1 MTFKE
6 RVKEWRNNVKVWWN
20 NWRGRTEWLD
30 GLQKITKAPNL
41 PGIEKPAGVLL
52 FILKTFVLTEFIQL
66 FWNWKTNQK
75 WKKWLPDCYVG
86 LVTVFLFI
94 LLVWFP
100 IRWIAIYFL
109 ASIIVYLLNVVLLDH
124 KVFGGVRSP
133 ERSLILFMLNVVQV
147 VLIFAILYRLERP
160 EELGGW
166 RDALVDALLVLG
178 TVAVPFALKERPIAA
193 FQVAVDFVL
202 LAVFLA
208 HFVGRPGQDDKKD
221 LAPHSD

>member
-1 MTFKE
+1 MTFKKGW
-6 RVKEWRNNVKVWWN
+6 KEWWNNAKVWWN
-20 NWRGRTEWLD
+20 NWRGRREWWD
-30 GLQKITKAPNL
+30 GLQKIKKACNL
-41 PGIEKPAGVLL
+41 PGIEKPVGVGL
-52 FILKTFVLTEFIQL
+52 FVLKTFVPTELIQLL
-66 FWNWKTNQK
+66 FWNWKANQK
-75 WKKWLPDCYVG
+75 WGKWLPDCYVS

-124 KVFGGVRSP
+124 KVFGGVRAP

-166 RDALVDALLVLG
+166 RDALVDALLG
-178 TVAVPFALKERPIAA
+178 ACPDYRG
-193 FQVAVDFVL
+193 DW
-202 LAVFLA
+202 
-208 HFVGRPGQDDKKD
+208 
-221 LAPHSD
+221 S